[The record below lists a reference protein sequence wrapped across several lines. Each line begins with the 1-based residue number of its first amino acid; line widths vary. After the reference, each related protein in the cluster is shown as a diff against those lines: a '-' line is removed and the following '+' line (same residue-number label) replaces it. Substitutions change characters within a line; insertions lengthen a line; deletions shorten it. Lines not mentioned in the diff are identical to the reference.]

1 MVGAHKIT
9 APTLD
14 TMLSLFFGI
23 IVVMMLLL
31 IVLVVAKEQ
40 QKAAHHSRQTLAYP
54 NAVPSPPTTEVVNGV
69 DTSMMAPHIH
79 DEDAAMMTAM
89 ARPDDFS
96 SSIDT
101 HNLSRGTSSPDSG
114 YPGFESNRSS
124 TFADKNA

>member
-1 MVGAHKIT
+1 
-9 APTLD
+9 
-14 TMLSLFFGI
+14 MLSLFFGI
-23 IVVMMLLL
+23 VVVLMLLL

-40 QKAAHHSRQTLAYP
+40 QRTAHHSRQKLAYP

-69 DTSMMAPHIH
+69 DTSMMVPHIH
-79 DEDAAMMTAM
+79 DEDAALNTAM

-101 HNLSRGTSSPDSG
+101 RNLSKGTSSLDNG
-114 YPGFESNRSS
+114 YPGFESNRGS